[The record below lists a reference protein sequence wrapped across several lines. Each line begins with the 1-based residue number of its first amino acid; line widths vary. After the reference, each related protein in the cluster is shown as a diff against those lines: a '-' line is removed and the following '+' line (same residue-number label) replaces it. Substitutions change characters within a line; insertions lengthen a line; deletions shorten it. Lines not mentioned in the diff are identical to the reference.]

1 MVSTM
6 ETKPSLLVRVRD
18 PLDAE
23 AWRTFVS
30 LYAPL
35 VYRFGRRRS
44 LQDADAADL
53 TQEVMGE
60 VSRAIRSFEY
70 HPERGRFRDWLL
82 IITRRR
88 LIRFHEQ
95 RARKLELV
103 PGSVLPE
110 PAAEETTD
118 PDWSDAF
125 HARVLRVALHRIR
138 PHFEASSW
146 RAFERVWLE
155 HRPAAE
161 AADELS
167 LSIEAVYMAKSR
179 ILRRLEE
186 EVQDIAEDFSWLD
199 AFETS

>member
-23 AWRTFVS
+23 AWQTFVA

-35 VYRFGRRRS
+35 VYRFLRRRS

-82 IITRRR
+82 LIITRRR

-95 RARKLELV
+95 GHGSWIWFRVRTAGALRTTSRPTRTGMKPSMLGSSAWPCTGSALISRRRPGKLSS
-103 PGSVLPE
+103 GSG
-110 PAAEETTD
+110 
-118 PDWSDAF
+118 WSIAP
-125 HARVLRVALHRIR
+125 R
-138 PHFEASSW
+138 
-146 RAFERVWLE
+146 
-155 HRPAAE
+155 
-161 AADELS
+161 
-167 LSIEAVYMAKSR
+167 
-179 ILRRLEE
+179 LRRR
-186 EVQDIAEDFSWLD
+186 
-199 AFETS
+199 TSCR